1 VIFDVF
7 GRRITHSGFFVW
19 RRVVL
24 HVRATHPAKRRATI
38 DSRRSNPVSA
48 TASLLD
54 RNNALPLDAAEGR
67 CSRMELRNRLARIDM
82 RSEDGQTMTEYGV
95 LLALI
100 AVGVIAVLIV
110 LGPKIAD
117 AFTSVSNSL

>member
-1 VIFDVF
+1 
-7 GRRITHSGFFVW
+7 
-19 RRVVL
+19 
-24 HVRATHPAKRRATI
+24 
-38 DSRRSNPVSA
+38 
-48 TASLLD
+48 
-54 RNNALPLDAAEGR
+54 
-67 CSRMELRNRLARIDM
+67 MELRNWFDRARIQM
-82 RSEDGQTMTEYGV
+82 SREDGQTMTEYGV

>member
-1 VIFDVF
+1 V
-7 GRRITHSGFFVW
+7 
-19 RRVVL
+19 
-24 HVRATHPAKRRATI
+24 
-38 DSRRSNPVSA
+38 NA
-48 TASLLD
+48 TASRLH
-54 RNNALPLDAAEGR
+54 RNIPLPLDAAEGR
-67 CSRMELRNRLARIDM
+67 CSRMELRNRFARIDM